1 MIQTTIKL
9 QLRVLDT
16 FMDYLGYHREFV
28 RLGGY
33 TKREFLGNNS
43 VHNISFN
50 DAQKLFNGVT
60 VRVCGNYWDML
71 DLKHLQI
78 PQDLYQSACS
88 FKLLERTYLQ
98 KVKGVGFKVTQNQ
111 VKFTKK
117 GIEVYKERW
126 YDLLGDDYSWIKE
139 VL

>member
-9 QLRVLDT
+9 QLYSLDY
-16 FMDYLGYHREFV
+16 FMKHLGYHRELE

-33 TKREFLGNNS
+33 TKKDFLGNKS
-43 VHNISFN
+43 VRNISFK
-50 DAQKLFNGVT
+50 DAQKLFNGIT

-71 DLKHLQI
+71 DLKHLEI

-88 FKLLERTYLQ
+88 NRLLEHTYLQ
-98 KVKGVGFKVTQNQ
+98 KVKGAGFKVTQNK
-111 VKFTKK
+111 VKFTQQ
-117 GIEVYKERW
+117 GVEVYKERW
-126 YDLLGDDYSWIKE
+126 YDLLGEDYSWIKE